1 MPPNSN
7 NPAAPPQQQ
16 TKSRSGRRL
25 IAATVLIGLAIG
37 GLALVDRFRVRPTGL
52 TPPHE
57 PSQALIS
64 PPAPESGV
72 PAIGSEAPLS
82 PPPPPQVVNNET
94 LAPPPRAASVTPS
107 PPPAAESAPVEKT
120 APVPGKAYMVQVGV
134 FTSTANA
141 QALQKQLQRAGLDA
155 HLETRVQL
163 GPFKDR
169 LDADR
174 ALARAKKLGINA
186 VLVSSR

>member
-1 MPPNSN
+1 
-7 NPAAPPQQQ
+7 
-16 TKSRSGRRL
+16 
-25 IAATVLIGLAIG
+25 
-37 GLALVDRFRVRPTGL
+37 
-52 TPPHE
+52 
-57 PSQALIS
+57 
-64 PPAPESGV
+64 
-72 PAIGSEAPLS
+72 
-82 PPPPPQVVNNET
+82 
-94 LAPPPRAASVTPS
+94 
-107 PPPAAESAPVEKT
+107 
-120 APVPGKAYMVQVGV
+120 MVQVGV

-174 ALARAKKLGINA
+174 ALARAKKLGINS